1 MNFREKLSKYIEK
14 LSCSAK
20 ELSEASG
27 LSAATL
33 SRYRSGERLPEVNT
47 SAYESLCAGIAFI
60 AQNKHI
66 EDITKDSVSEDFL
79 NCSDIITVD
88 KEKLRQNF
96 NTLISVLDI
105 NIAKLCHHTNYES
118 STIFRFRNGSR
129 QPAEPAK
136 FAAAVA
142 GYVAG
147 DMSSATE
154 KAILAELL
162 GCTDDEL
169 ADLSV
174 RCEKI
179 KGWLLEGQAEHDN
192 GLSDF
197 LTKMDEFDLNE
208 FIKAI
213 HFDEMKVPSVPFR
226 LPTSKTYF
234 GLKEMME
241 SELDF
246 LKATVLSKSMEP
258 VIMYSDMPMRKMGKD
273 LYFPKKWMF
282 GMAMMLKK
290 GLHLN
295 QIHNL
300 DRSFDDMMLGLESWI
315 PMYMT
320 GQITPYY
327 LKNVQNNVFLHLLKV
342 SGAAALSG
350 EAITD
355 HHSDGK
361 YYLTKSKNEVAYCR
375 KRAEAL
381 LESAQPLMN
390 IYRKE
395 NSQALTAFLASN
407 SHTEGKRRNILS
419 SLPLYTMDKEYLEQF
434 LKRRKLSAADRE
446 NILAFADNQRQM
458 TEELLGKND
467 IEDEI
472 SLFTEDEF
480 ERYPMVMSLSGMFYE
495 SDIPYTWEEYQDHLE
510 QTRQYAAEHS
520 GYTLTETNAH
530 AFRNLQ
536 IIIHEGKWAMISKNK
551 SPTIHFVIHHP
562 KLRRAIESFIP
573 PVIES

>member
-1 MNFREKLSKYIEK
+1 MNFNERLNEYIEK
-14 LSCSAK
+14 LNCTAK

-33 SRYRSGERLPEVNT
+33 SRYRSGSRQPEINT
-47 SAYESLCAGIAFI
+47 PAYENLCAGIASI
-60 AQNKHI
+60 AERKQLRS
-66 EDITKDSVSEDFL
+66 ITKDSVSEDFL
-79 NCSDIITVD
+79 NCPDIVTVD

-96 NTLISVLDI
+96 NTLVSVLNI
-105 NIAKLCHHTNYES
+105 NLTKLCNHTNYEP
-118 STIFRFRNGSR
+118 STIFRIRNGSR
-129 QPAEPAK
+129 QPAEPVK

-142 GYVAG
+142 GYVSREMNSTA
-147 DMSSATE
+147 E
-154 KAILAELL
+154 KAILAELF
-162 GCTDDEL
+162 GCTSDEL
-169 ADLSV
+169 ADTSGCF
-174 RCEKI
+174 RKI
-179 KGWLLEGQAEHDN
+179 QNWLLEGQAKQDN
-192 GLSDF
+192 SLSNF
-197 LTKMDEFDLNE
+197 LTKLDEFDLNE

-213 HFDEMKVPSVPFR
+213 HFDEMKVPTAHFQ

-258 VIMYSDMPMRKMGKD
+258 VIMYSDMPMEEMGKD
-273 LYFPKKWMF
+273 PDFPKKWMY

-300 DRSFDDMMLGLESWI
+300 DRSFEDMMLGLDSWI

-320 GQITPYY
+320 GQISPYY

-361 YYLTKSKNEVAYCR
+361 YYLTKSKDEVAYYR

-381 LESAQPLMN
+381 LESAQPLMD

-395 NSQALTAFLASN
+395 NSQALTAFLVSD

-419 SLPLYTMDKEYLEQF
+419 SLPLYTMDRDYLEQF
-434 LKRRKLSAADRE
+434 LKRRKLSTTDRQD
-446 NILAFADNQRQM
+446 ILAFADTQRQM
-458 TEELLGKND
+458 TEEILSRSD

-472 SLFTEDEF
+472 SLFTEEEF
-480 ERYPMVMSLSGMFYE
+480 ERYPMVMSLSRMFFE
-495 SDIPYTWEEYQDHLE
+495 ADIPYTWEEYQEHLK
-510 QTRQYAAEHS
+510 QTRQYTARHS
-520 GYTLTETNAH
+520 GYILTETNAQ

-536 IIIHEGKWAMISKNK
+536 ISIHDGKWAMVSKNK

-562 KLRRAIESFIP
+562 KLRRTIENFIP
-573 PVIES
+573 PVMEN